1 MTKQQKLLQ
10 QTLSALLF
18 VAVLAM
24 LGWLSTRYKTEIDW
38 TAGHRNSLTPASV
51 KLLSSLDK
59 PIKFTAFLYSNADN
73 KQEIQ
78 QWIERYRRA
87 KKDVTVDYIDPASH
101 PEKVKEFNIDQ
112 PGEIVVE
119 YDGRRETLHTLS
131 ESAVTGALQRLNYS
145 GERFIVFLE
154 GHGERSLNGKSDTD
168 FDRFA
173 AALSDKGLKAIS
185 LNLAKTPKVPD
196 NASVLVIASPMS
208 KLLEGEVKIIRD
220 YVAGGGNLLWLCD
233 PENPPIDDLAKD
245 LGVTWQNG
253 YAIFPNYAALGINSP
268 AIFLATAYPESSP
281 VTRDL
286 NELTAF
292 PLARSLVTS
301 KDSGWKAEPM
311 LVTDESAWLEAGKIG
326 DGPISF
332 DPKAGDVAGP
342 LTIGVTLTREAKA
355 GDAAKAVADKKETKT
370 EQRIALVGDSDFLA
384 DSAIG
389 QLGNKQLG
397 LNIVEWLA
405 TRDASLNIDIPKAR
419 DRELVMSVWMLRLL
433 EGGFFLALPIALLAY
448 GVLRW
453 LSRRRA

>member
-1 MTKQQKLLQ
+1 MTKQQRLLQ

-18 VAVLAM
+18 IAVLGM

-38 TAGHRNSLTPASV
+38 TAGHRNSLTPASI
-51 KLLSSLDK
+51 KLLGSLPK

-73 KQEIQ
+73 KQDIQ
-78 QWIERYRRA
+78 QWIERYQRA

-101 PEKVKEFNIDQ
+101 PEKVKDYNIDQ

-119 YDGRRETLHTLS
+119 YDGRRETLRALS

-154 GHGERSLNGKSDTD
+154 GHGERALEGKADTD

-173 AALSDKGLKAIS
+173 AALSEKGLKTVG

-208 KLLEGEVKIIRD
+208 KLLDGEVKIIRE
-220 YVAGGGNLLWLCD
+220 YVANGGSLLWLCD

-245 LGVTWQNG
+245 LGITWQNG

-268 AIFLATAYPESSP
+268 AIFLATAYPENSP

-292 PLARSLVTS
+292 PLARSLVVS
-301 KDSGWKAEPM
+301 KDSSWKSEPM
-311 LVTDESAWLEAGKIG
+311 LVTDESAWLESGKIG

-332 DPKAGDVAGP
+332 DPKSGDIAGP
-342 LTIGVTLTREAKA
+342 LTIGVTLTRQVKASAKA
-355 GDAAKAVADKKETKT
+355 DADKGKAEDQV
-370 EQRIALVGDSDFLA
+370 EQRVALVGDSDFIA
-384 DSAIG
+384 DQAIG

-397 LNIVEWLA
+397 LNLVEWLA
-405 TRDASLNIDIPKAR
+405 SRDSSLNIDIPKAR
-419 DRELVMSVWMLRLL
+419 DRDLVMSVWMLRLL
-433 EGGFFLALPIALLAY
+433 EVGFFLALPIALLAY

-453 LSRRRA
+453 LARRRA